1 MDEGYKTRNLLELE
15 DGLLKVKGRSKR
27 PNRNRLSDLL
37 WLIVGLAGVSGCNY
51 LTNHIEDGTP
61 YHIRY
66 ERR

>member
-1 MDEGYKTRNLLELE
+1 MNGEYETRNSIDLD
-15 DGLLKVKGRSKR
+15 DGFLKIKDGVKR

-37 WLIVGLAGVSGCNY
+37 WLIVGLTGVSGCNY

-61 YHIRY
+61 YHIKY

>member
-1 MDEGYKTRNLLELE
+1 MNEEYNQKNSIELDSGIFKIQE
-15 DGLLKVKGRSKR
+15 RSKR

-37 WLIVGLAGVSGCNY
+37 WLMTGLLGVGGCNY

-61 YHIRY
+61 YHIKY